1 MLAAREPI
9 PLARGALLI
18 AQEEY
23 PELEVDKYLDK
34 LAALA
39 REAEVVVKMG
49 NDTIEKI
56 QLLSHFLFE
65 QKGFAGNR
73 DEYSDPRNSFL
84 NEVIDRRRGIPITLS
99 VIYLE
104 VGKRLG
110 LNLYGVGFPTH
121 FLVKAVDE
129 RGELI
134 IDPFYD
140 GAILT
145 LEEIRARLTQV
156 YGQPVEVSPAHL
168 KPIGTRHI
176 LVRMLRNLKAVYLQG
191 GDSTRALSALDRILL
206 LDPRSLEEL
215 MERGALY
222 ESLNVSRPRSTTFK
236 VFCRKRPGIPPRRP
250 RARPCCGCRAKSIV
264 STDSLIT
271 WQKFL
276 TKPTS
281 SRRAAPESPIWS
293 CAASSKMRVDAISS
307 TSPRCVR
314 SSHRSRPNA
323 TRRAASRKTLSRT
336 STST

>member
-1 MLAAREPI
+1 MPDINDIRRDFATLAAREPI

-23 PELEVDKYLDK
+23 RELDLDKYLDK

-39 REAEVVVKMG
+39 REAEIVVKMG

-65 QKGFAGNR
+65 QKGFEGNR
-73 DEYSDPRNSFL
+73 EEYADPRNSFL
-84 NEVIDRRRGIPITLS
+84 NEVLDRRRGIPITLS
-99 VIYLE
+99 IIYLE
-104 VGKRLG
+104 VGRRLG

-168 KPIGTRHI
+168 KPLGTRHI
-176 LVRMLRNLKAVYLQG
+176 LVRMLRNLKAGYLKSS
-191 GDSTRALSALDRILL
+191 DSTRALAALDRILL
-206 LDPRSLEEL
+206 LDPRSLEEM
-215 MERGALY
+215 MERGVLY
-222 ESLNVSRPRSTTFK
+222 ESLECFK
-236 VFCRKRPGIPPRRP
+236 AALDDFQ
-250 RARPCCGCRAKSIV
+250 S
-264 STDSLIT
+264 
-271 WQKFL
+271 FL
-276 TKPTS
+276 S
-281 SRRAAPESPIWS
+281 QAPEHT
-293 CAASSKMRVDAISS
+293 ASETAREAVLRLARQVDRI
-307 TSPRCVR
+307 
-314 SSHRSRPNA
+314 N
-323 TRRAASRKTLSRT
+323 
-336 STST
+336 